1 MPWQLANYT
10 KPLTAIP
17 WFKTFTVKLV
27 QSNMRNTMGKVEV
40 ILSDAMSLLIG
51 GRRKRCQ
58 TLKFI
63 D

>member
-1 MPWQLANYT
+1 
-10 KPLTAIP
+10 
-17 WFKTFTVKLV
+17 
-27 QSNMRNTMGKVEV
+27 MRNTMGKVEV